1 MTCMCDESQRVMSLN
16 GDKVVCVCGGEG
28 GGGEGALG
36 AVIQTLR

>member
-28 GGGEGALG
+28 GGRGVGG
-36 AVIQTLR
+36 GHPDP

>member
-28 GGGEGALG
+28 GGGRGVG
-36 AVIQTLR
+36 GGHPDP